1 MDTSSNKYSP
11 SLKTLKSV
19 LLTLLFIS
27 IGCGPFSRLDIK
39 EKKEDSPQPILEKEY
54 RQSLYWGGN
63 EGIYVSI
70 DKGSSKIGGQ
80 KYAKVKVMNF
90 SGKNLLLNSDGD
102 RYWFERYGIKYTMYR
117 RTGGRYPHKISDKRN
132 LKFELLGI
140 DSFTAVDSITIM
152 FSMMDSLIINSRL
165 KQR

>member
-1 MDTSSNKYSP
+1 MEASGNKDTP

-19 LLTLLFIS
+19 LLILLFIS
-27 IGCGPFSRLDIK
+27 TGCGPFARLDTK
-39 EKKEDSPQPILEKEY
+39 EKKENSPQTILEKEY
-54 RQSLYWGGN
+54 HQSLYWGGN

-90 SGKNLLLNSDGD
+90 SGKNLLLNTDED
-102 RYWFERYGIKYTMYR
+102 RYWFERYGIKYSMYR
-117 RTGGRYPHKISDKRN
+117 RMGGRYPNKISDKRN
-132 LKFELLGI
+132 LEFELLGI

-165 KQR
+165 RQR